1 MSVTVEDGKVI
12 MEMTFDSI
20 EQMRSVMI
28 SLADRFEFV
37 RVDVDQ
43 LKLWMSAGD
52 AE

>member
-1 MSVTVEDGKVI
+1 MSVTVENGKVI
-12 MEMTFDSI
+12 AELTFDSI

-43 LKLWMSAGD
+43 LKLWMSVGD

>member
-1 MSVTVEDGKVI
+1 MSIKIESGKI
-12 MEMTFDSI
+12 IAEMTFDSI
-20 EQMRSVMI
+20 EQMKSVMI

-43 LKLWMSAGD
+43 LKLWISVGD